1 MAIKSFLSSLA
12 VLSLVVSVLFTVG
25 CQTTPR
31 RPGRPVAVGQRPEA
45 IPSPQQPA
53 PHTTPGQQSPSQPG
67 TRIGGLQQPEEPV
80 AQPQRAEAKKVAV
93 ILGPGGAKAFAHVGV
108 LKAFQQQRIPIEKV
122 IGLEWGSLIAG
133 LYAIKGQVHDVEWK
147 LYKMEQQNIFEPKG
161 FFSRKGGEQSI
172 SIMDEFLNTSFGS
185 EEISRSKVNFACP
198 ARSLMSGV
206 VSWQQK
212 GLYRE
217 VLKRCMLFQPNFQLQ
232 GTFIAGPSSATEAVD
247 WLVREGYN
255 VIILV
260 NPLGSAMPVA
270 QDALR
275 DNLNYV
281 ILWQEIKRA
290 LSETSRLNI
299 DTVYVD
305 TSSYP
310 MNQFS
315 AKKELISIGEAAG
328 NKAASSLIQKYGF

>member
-1 MAIKSFLSSLA
+1 MAIKNFLSALVA
-12 VLSLVVSVLFTVG
+12 LSLIFILG
-25 CQTTPR
+25 CKTTPQ
-31 RPGRPVAVGQRPEA
+31 RPGRPVAIGQRPEA
-45 IPSPQQPA
+45 IPSPQQPGVTA
-53 PHTTPGQQSPSQPG
+53 PQPTQQG
-67 TRIGGLQQPEEPV
+67 TRLGGLQQPEEPIS
-80 AQPQRAEAKKVAV
+80 QPQRAEAKKVAV
-93 ILGPGGAKAFAHVGV
+93 ILGPGGAKAFANVGV

-122 IGLEWGSLIAG
+122 IGLEWGALVAG
-133 LYAIKGQVHDVEWK
+133 LFAIKGQVHDVEWK

-161 FFSRKGGEQSI
+161 FFSRKGGEQAI
-172 SIMDEFLNTSFGS
+172 GIMDEFLTSAFGN
-185 EEISRSKVNFACP
+185 EEISRSKLNFACP
-198 ARSLMSGV
+198 TRSLMSGV

-217 VLKRCMLFQPNFQLQ
+217 VLKRCMLFQPNFKPQ
-232 GTFIAGPSSATEAVD
+232 GTFIAGPSQATEAVD

-260 NPLGSAMPVA
+260 NPLGSALPVA
-270 QDALR
+270 QDALPE
-275 DNLNYV
+275 NLNYV

-305 TSSYP
+305 TSNYP

-315 AKKELISIGEAAG
+315 SKKELIAIGESAG
-328 NKAASSLIQKYGF
+328 NKAATSLIQKYGF